1 MNLNR
6 ALRLVV
12 LVVLIALALSAVA
25 YAQEGVT
32 ETLPTDLGDLKTPA
46 GLSIV
51 VVIVVGLLK
60 RAGKFG
66 KWMQEAPLNS
76 FGVSLGVAGVILGLL
91 YILEYFGMWETAQ
104 GFWLNFGVMW
114 SVSQGFYNVQKVA
127 TKTTRA
133 ALDT

>member
-1 MNLNR
+1 MLSKH

-12 LVVLIALALSAVA
+12 LVTLITLVLGTVA
-25 YAQEGVT
+25 FAQEGVT
-32 ETLPTDLGDLKTPA
+32 ESLPTDLGELKTPA
-46 GLSIV
+46 GLSVI

-66 KWMQEAPLNS
+66 EWMQAAPLNS
-76 FGVSLGVAGVILGLL
+76 FGVSLAVAGVILGGIYL
-91 YILEYFGMWETAQ
+91 IEYFGVWDIAQ

-114 SVSQGFYNVQKVA
+114 TVSQGFYNVQKVA

-133 ALDT
+133 MLDA